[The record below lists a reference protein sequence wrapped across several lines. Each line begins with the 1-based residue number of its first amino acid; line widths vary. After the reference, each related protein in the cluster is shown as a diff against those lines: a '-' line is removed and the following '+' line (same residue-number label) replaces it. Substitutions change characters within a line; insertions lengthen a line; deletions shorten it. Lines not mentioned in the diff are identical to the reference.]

1 MPARFTLQFNQR
13 EYEYDVYNLIR
24 AFFPLSEIAI
34 WYTGEERPSGDFDA
48 DFVVRYDRAH
58 VSFSFGS
65 MQEKWSS
72 SEAQRK
78 ALENGRKL
86 GVAGPV
92 TAMCILSDP
101 DDRIRTKNELKQLIY
116 RNLSEATGRT
126 LPWGDL
132 TGIRPTKIAM
142 KLLEEGR
149 SDDEIGCEM
158 KEQYFTSDGKIRL
171 SLSVIHRESEI
182 LDRMHLEKGY
192 SLYVGIPFC
201 PTICL
206 YCSFGSHRLDLCRKM
221 EEPYFHAMYRELAF
235 IAEEMKDF
243 TLDTVYI
250 GGGTPTS
257 VSADRLN
264 ELLSVL
270 KHEFDLD
277 HVAEFT
283 VEAGRPDTI
292 TEEKLRVLR
301 QYPVSRISI
310 NPQTMNQKT
319 LDLIGRNHTVE
330 ETIEKFHLARKMGF
344 DNINMDLIVGLPG
357 EGADEVSHTL
367 DEIRKLEPDSLT
379 IHSLALKRATR
390 LNLFKEEYE
399 SISFRNSAEIMDLTQ
414 NCAEEMGMSP
424 YYLYRYKNMAGNFE
438 NVGYAKPGKAGIYNV
453 LIMEEKQSI
462 LAAGSGAST
471 KFVFEDGRRIE
482 RAENVKDLKNYTE
495 RVEEMCQ
502 RKKTGIDSYLR
513 H

>member
-171 SLSVIHRESEI
+171 SLSVIHRES
-182 LDRMHLEKGY
+182 
-192 SLYVGIPFC
+192 
-201 PTICL
+201 
-206 YCSFGSHRLDLCRKM
+206 
-221 EEPYFHAMYRELAF
+221 
-235 IAEEMKDF
+235 
-243 TLDTVYI
+243 
-250 GGGTPTS
+250 
-257 VSADRLN
+257 
-264 ELLSVL
+264 
-270 KHEFDLD
+270 
-277 HVAEFT
+277 
-283 VEAGRPDTI
+283 
-292 TEEKLRVLR
+292 
-301 QYPVSRISI
+301 
-310 NPQTMNQKT
+310 
-319 LDLIGRNHTVE
+319 
-330 ETIEKFHLARKMGF
+330 
-344 DNINMDLIVGLPG
+344 
-357 EGADEVSHTL
+357 
-367 DEIRKLEPDSLT
+367 
-379 IHSLALKRATR
+379 
-390 LNLFKEEYE
+390 
-399 SISFRNSAEIMDLTQ
+399 
-414 NCAEEMGMSP
+414 
-424 YYLYRYKNMAGNFE
+424 
-438 NVGYAKPGKAGIYNV
+438 
-453 LIMEEKQSI
+453 
-462 LAAGSGAST
+462 
-471 KFVFEDGRRIE
+471 
-482 RAENVKDLKNYTE
+482 
-495 RVEEMCQ
+495 
-502 RKKTGIDSYLR
+502 
-513 H
+513 